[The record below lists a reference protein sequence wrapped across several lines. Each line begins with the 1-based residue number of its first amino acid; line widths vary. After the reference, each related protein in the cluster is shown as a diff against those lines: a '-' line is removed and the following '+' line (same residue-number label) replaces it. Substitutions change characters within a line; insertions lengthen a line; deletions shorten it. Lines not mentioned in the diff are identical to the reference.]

1 MAKYEKHLTG
11 NFDELLEL
19 VTDGVLNGSMS
30 ASYENGSD
38 WTNGTVRCAVRV
50 FERYSYMGGNRVS
63 MNVTLVGND
72 RDLFFSA
79 ITSGGSQ
86 AVFFKLNTLGEESE
100 ELRVKRWEEAGGRRE
115 KSRLCFISALHSFF
129 HSKTGVRSGKG
140 CPLCRLRSLKRV
152 LTVYRELWY
161 DFIMIK
167 R

>member
-1 MAKYEKHLTG
+1 MTIVAKYEKHLTG

-30 ASYENGSD
+30 TSYENGSD

-72 RDLFFSA
+72 RDLFLSA

-86 AVFFKLNTLGEESE
+86 AVFFKLNTLGEESFLE
-100 ELRVKRWEEAGGRRE
+100 KLVPIVENYARR
-115 KSRLCFISALHSFF
+115 
-129 HSKTGVRSGKG
+129 
-140 CPLCRLRSLKRV
+140 
-152 LTVYRELWY
+152 
-161 DFIMIK
+161 
-167 R
+167 